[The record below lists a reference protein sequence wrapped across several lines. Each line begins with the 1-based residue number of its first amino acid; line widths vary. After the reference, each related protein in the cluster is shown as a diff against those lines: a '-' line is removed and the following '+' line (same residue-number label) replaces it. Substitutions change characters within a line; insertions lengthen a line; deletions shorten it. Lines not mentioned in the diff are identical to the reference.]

1 MPVFPTVVSGDE
13 EIIRQLKE
21 SKMVRRKAEEE
32 LFSRHIYFIK
42 EGINKYSLDQED
54 AFNAYSDTII
64 QVIENVSADRFEKRS
79 SLKTYLYRIFNNKCV
94 DLIRK
99 KTTNKSSVHQTA
111 PISDMLTMISD
122 PAKTIIQQLV
132 EKNDVALLKQ
142 KLTEIGDICKQLLTM
157 FAEGHNDK
165 EIAVAMEY
173 KSPDVVKTSRLRCL
187 DKLRQLY
194 NIKKA

>member
-1 MPVFPTVVSGDE
+1 MSDFRTVISEDE
-13 EIIRQLKE
+13 EMIRNLKE

-42 EGINKYSLDQED
+42 EGVNKYSLDQED
-54 AFNAYSDTII
+54 AFNAYSDTIL
-64 QVIENVSADRFEKRS
+64 QVINNIAGNLFEKRS

-122 PAKTIIQQLV
+122 PAKTVIQQLI
-132 EKNDVALLKQ
+132 EKND
-142 KLTEIGDICKQLLTM
+142 
-157 FAEGHNDK
+157 
-165 EIAVAMEY
+165 
-173 KSPDVVKTSRLRCL
+173 
-187 DKLRQLY
+187 
-194 NIKKA
+194 

>member
-1 MPVFPTVVSGDE
+1 MSDFRTVTSADE
-13 EIIRQLKE
+13 EMIRNLKE

-54 AFNAYSDTII
+54 AFNAYSDTIL
-64 QVIENVSADRFEKRS
+64 QVINNISGNLFEKRS

-122 PAKTIIQQLV
+122 PAKTVIQQLI
-132 EKNDVALLKQ
+132 EKNDIDLLKT
-142 KLTEIGDICKQLLTM
+142 KLNETGENCKQLLSM
-157 FAEGHNDK
+157 FAEGYNDK
-165 EIAVAMEY
+165 EIAINMEY
-173 KSPDVVKTSRLRCL
+173 KSADVVKTSRLRCL

-194 NIKKA
+194 NIKKS

>member
-1 MPVFPTVVSGDE
+1 MPVFPTVFSEDE

-54 AFNAYSDTII
+54 AFNAYSDTIL
-64 QVIENVSADRFEKRS
+64 QAIENVSADRFEKRS

-99 KTTNKSSVHQTA
+99 KTTNKNSVHQTA
-111 PISDMLTMISD
+111 PVSDMLTMISD

-132 EKNDVALLKQ
+132 EKNDIALLKA
-142 KLTEIGDICKQLLTM
+142 KLSEIGENCKQLLSM
-157 FAEGHNDK
+157 FAEGYNDK
-165 EIAVAMEY
+165 EIAVTMEY
-173 KSPDVVKTSRLRCL
+173 KSTDVVKTSRLRCL

>member
-1 MPVFPTVVSGDE
+1 MPVFPTVISDDE

-54 AFNAYSDTII
+54 AFNAYSDTIL

-132 EKNDVALLKQ
+132 EKNDAALLKA
-142 KLTEIGDICKQLLTM
+142 KLTEIGDNCKQLLSM
-157 FAEGHNDK
+157 FAEGYNDK
-165 EIAVAMEY
+165 EIAATMEY

-194 NIKKA
+194 NIKKG